1 MARLDTVT
9 ESGPV
14 SRPQRQRWKLWL
26 FVLVVSIY
34 GFTASGHIQTIDVQQ
49 ELSVAASIRS
59 GHGVETS
66 MHVKALGGAVFGK
79 DGRPYAAHDIGMTLF
94 YLPLTLLPGT
104 VRKTNGHTCVPENS
118 TDCWRTM
125 AKAEPTGR
133 LGFLASLLPPL
144 IGALLIV
151 AFAELLVAFRF
162 DVRTSVVTALLLA
175 FTTLIWVYSHISFD
189 ATLCALLLTAGSVH
203 VVKYRNCPH
212 DRELLIGSVLL
223 AGAILVRTDSMP
235 IVAVL
240 SAPIAHGLWR
250 RRTHRTFAMRS
261 ALVWVAPIVAAV
273 AVNAWYNWLRF
284 GSPFDNGHLNDPLL
298 QPSTPIVA
306 GLIGQVA
313 SRGKG
318 MIFYSPLLIFA
329 LIAWPRFVR
338 KHRMLAWTFLGVI
351 AAQLLLHAPL
361 AVWSGD
367 EAWAS
372 RHTVQITAIC
382 FVPLAFVVR
391 DLLQGHKR
399 SRFVTVAFVAVA
411 MAGFV
416 IQLTGVLADYQ
427 TVNATRFTLAELP
440 LNDTGT
446 FAPIENGRGI
456 LRAIDNTDPYRTK
469 TPGILGPDPL
479 PRFDVWWVGNRNNA
493 LPHGLAV
500 LGALLFILS
509 ACIGGKKLLVAV
521 DRRIPENA

>member
-1 MARLDTVT
+1 M
-9 ESGPV
+9 ESGTV
-14 SRPQRQRWKLWL
+14 RRPQRQRWKLWL
-26 FVLVVSIY
+26 FVFVASIY

-66 MHVKALGGAVFGK
+66 MHVKALGGAVLGK
-79 DGRPYAAHDIGMTLF
+79 DGRPYAAHDIGMTLA

-104 VRKTNGHTCVPENS
+104 VRKTNGYTCVPENS

-133 LGFLASLLPPL
+133 LSFLASFLPPM

-162 DVRTSVVTALLLA
+162 DVRTSVITALLLA

-189 ATLCALLLTAGSVH
+189 ATLCALLMTAGSLR
-203 VVKYRNCPH
+203 VVNYRTCRH
-212 DRELLIGSVLL
+212 DRDLLVGSALL
-223 AGAILVRTDSMP
+223 AGAILVRTDSLP

-240 SAPIAHGLWR
+240 SIPIALELWR
-250 RRTHRTFAMRS
+250 RRAHRTVIVRS
-261 ALVWVAPIVAAV
+261 ALIWIAPIIVAVAA
-273 AVNAWYNWLRF
+273 NAWYNWLRF
-284 GSPFDNGHLNDPLL
+284 GSPFENGHLNDPLL
-298 QPSTPIVA
+298 QPTTPIVA
-306 GLIGQVA
+306 GLIGQIA

-338 KHRMLAWTFLGVI
+338 KNRILAWTFLGVI
-351 AAQLLLHAPL
+351 ATQLLLHAPL

-372 RHTVQITAIC
+372 RHTVQVTAIC
-382 FVPLAFVVR
+382 FIPLAFVVR
-391 DLLQGHKR
+391 DLLRDHKR
-399 SRFVTVAFVAVA
+399 SRLVTVAFISLASV
-411 MAGFV
+411 GFV

-456 LRAIDNTDPYRTK
+456 LRAVGNTDPYRTK

-479 PRFDVWWVGNRNNA
+479 PRFDVWWVGNRNSA
-493 LPHGLAV
+493 LPNGF
-500 LGALLFILS
+500 LLIATLLLMFS
-509 ACIGGKKLLVAV
+509 ACVGGRKIMGEMAAV
-521 DRRIPENA
+521 DRKLPENT